1 MHIQPTITLHKSTS
15 GHKCSFGTNV
25 IISRFCAG
33 NGFFGERLVGSEK
46 VDLIFF
52 RLPNPPNLLNPTPP
66 QPTDAFHSLTH
77 LFLSFFQ
84 NFVSSVF
91 HISMISLDFCFFRI
105 WNFRFKIPTTWL
117 ILNCSSQHLFKF
129 SDVSYFQAT
138 IYNIFL
144 RSWHLWKISG
154 QVLIW
159 FDTRQHHLF
168 FHVSRRAHTFQT
180 CEGAKRWANSGLD
193 LSCFGE
199 RISENFFVVTV
210 SFWCVSKFSI
220 ASWNE
225 V

>member
-1 MHIQPTITLHKSTS
+1 MGSLPLHLCAETTHNNSPQE
-15 GHKCSFGTNV
+15 HLWCQILLWDKCNYFK
-25 IISRFCAG
+25 ILCWKF
-33 NGFFGERLVGSEK
+33 FFGERQVGSEK

-144 RSWHLWKISG
+144 RSWHL
-154 QVLIW
+154 
-159 FDTRQHHLF
+159 
-168 FHVSRRAHTFQT
+168 
-180 CEGAKRWANSGLD
+180 
-193 LSCFGE
+193 
-199 RISENFFVVTV
+199 
-210 SFWCVSKFSI
+210 
-220 ASWNE
+220 
-225 V
+225 